1 MSQFFKNRVIITIS
15 DIKGTKSY
23 SLSKLVRKFIFWIV
37 VFIISVAIIGAII
50 IPVLTQKMM
59 SLASQNEIYQRDLN
73 SKIAAYD
80 RLDDKFE
87 LLQER
92 IIAYEESSNLPQ
104 RQPETCKCN
113 KDGKPSKEKSVDMG
127 TEIKNFLLK
136 HIPNGYPIRHIEI
149 SSGFGYR
156 IHPIFGTRILH
167 RGVDFRAPIGTPVYS
182 VADGIVTRVVRGDD
196 GGYGKIV
203 VIRHKYGFETAF
215 AHLSDPRVE
224 VGDIVHKGQLVALS
238 GASGRI
244 TGSHLHFEIHYL
256 GAAINPQAFFSWNM
270 ATYNKIFKQERNI
283 PWDSLIKNLQK

>member
-1 MSQFFKNRVIITIS
+1 
-15 DIKGTKSY
+15 
-23 SLSKLVRKFIFWIV
+23 
-37 VFIISVAIIGAII
+37 
-50 IPVLTQKMM
+50 
-59 SLASQNEIYQRDLN
+59 
-73 SKIAAYD
+73 
-80 RLDDKFE
+80 
-87 LLQER
+87 
-92 IIAYEESSNLPQ
+92 
-104 RQPETCKCN
+104 
-113 KDGKPSKEKSVDMG
+113 
-127 TEIKNFLLK
+127 
-136 HIPNGYPIRHIEI
+136 
-149 SSGFGYR
+149 
-156 IHPIFGTRILH
+156 
-167 RGVDFRAPIGTPVYS
+167 
-182 VADGIVTRVVRGDD
+182 VVRGDD